1 MFWKDFIC
9 LKNHLLKKLYLLIST
24 LIKVPGFDE
33 FDELYRYFIEESRRR
48 VVFRQ
53 GFRYR
58 LNFMNFKAIYT
69 LFYYTQNY
77 FDDRF
82 LRSYYR
88 RDLHVSITL
97 ADSTFSYGFS
107 SDEHYGVFFRS

>member
-1 MFWKDFIC
+1 MFKESFV
-9 LKNHLLKKLYLLIST
+9 KKVILID
-24 LIKVPGFDE
+24 IKVPGFDE
-33 FDELYRYFIEESRRR
+33 FDELYFIEESRRR

-53 GFRYR
+53 GFRYW
-58 LNFMNFKAIYT
+58 LNFINFKAIYT

-107 SDEHYGVFFRS
+107 SDEHYGFFSVRKILNC

>member
-1 MFWKDFIC
+1 MER
-9 LKNHLLKKLYLLIST
+9 LHLFKESFVKKVILID
-24 LIKVPGFDE
+24 IKVPGFDE

-58 LNFMNFKAIYT
+58 LNFINFKAIYT

-77 FDDRF
+77 LDDRF

-107 SDEHYGVFFRS
+107 SDEHYGFFFRS